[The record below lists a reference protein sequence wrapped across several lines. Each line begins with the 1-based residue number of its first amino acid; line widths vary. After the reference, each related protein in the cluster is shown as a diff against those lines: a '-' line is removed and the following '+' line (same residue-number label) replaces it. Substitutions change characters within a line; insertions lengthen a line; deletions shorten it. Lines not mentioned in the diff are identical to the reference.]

1 MSYTI
6 NKIDIKRIGEDVSVV
21 EVAILLTVKDKQF
34 KMVITKQSSRSLYTV
49 LYNSNNRIVDISSPL
64 YKEIYDLSGHLISLI
79 KNVL

>member
-6 NKIDIKRIGEDVSVV
+6 DKIDIKRLGEEGAVV
-21 EVAILLTVKDKQF
+21 EVVVLLTVKDKRF

>member
-1 MSYTI
+1 MSYII
-6 NKIDIKRIGEDVSVV
+6 NKIDIKRIGEDESVV
-21 EVAILLTVKDKQF
+21 EVAILLTVKDKRF

>member
-1 MSYTI
+1 MSYI
-6 NKIDIKRIGEDVSVV
+6 IDKIDIRRIGEDESVV
-21 EVAILLTVKDKQF
+21 EVAILLTVKDKRL

-49 LYNSNNRIVDISSPL
+49 LYNSNNRIVDISNPL

>member
-6 NKIDIKRIGEDVSVV
+6 NKIDIKRIGEDESVV
-21 EVAILLTVKDKQF
+21 EVAILLTAKDKQF
-34 KMVITKQSSRSLYTV
+34 KMVITKQSSLSLYTV

>member
-21 EVAILLTVKDKQF
+21 EVVVLLTVKDKRF